1 MNLRKMIKK
10 YQDDGLNRILGS
22 ARVSQDIV
30 LKAIVEGPLN
40 RNITIKGG
48 VVLRN
53 ITNDNRIANDQDL
66 KEYGLGENLAEKII
80 GLIVDDFGI
89 LAREMK

>member
-10 YQDDGLNRILGS
+10 YQENGLNRILAS

-30 LKAIVEGPLN
+30 LKAIAEGPLN

-48 VVLRN
+48 VVLRSL
-53 ITNDNRIANDQDL
+53 TNDNR
-66 KEYGLGENLAEKII
+66 
-80 GLIVDDFGI
+80 
-89 LAREMK
+89 

>member
-10 YQDDGLNRILGS
+10 YQDDGLNRILAS

-30 LKAIVEGPLN
+30 LKAIAEGALN

-48 VVLRN
+48 VVLRSL
-53 ITNDNRIANDQDL
+53 TNDNRFRWVPHRQ
-66 KEYGLGENLAEKII
+66 
-80 GLIVDDFGI
+80 
-89 LAREMK
+89 